1 MATDGPVVA
10 LAVGDLGA
18 ETCGVGSSAG
28 ALLARSGG
36 RVRPIDL
43 TNVRRGDRVDGDVL
57 VIAYPSA
64 STFQQPATALAALRL
79 RRAAAGRP
87 VRLWLH
93 EYRRFHRVHR
103 AIVRPLLRLA
113 TDRIVVSNEREAAA
127 VRRVAGRRDVVVVP
141 PPNATA
147 PVAPLP
153 PALPS
158 RSHTVGVFGMR
169 RPDKGESWLSEA
181 LVRLDARFTRLE
193 LAGGGWDDYDAPARF
208 DVVRRGHVPTAQ
220 LPELFAG
227 WGLAVAPFWEGAH
240 DGRLSLRT
248 PLAHGVPT
256 LTRRPDGGELT
267 LRPPHLLFDPT
278 DVPDLT
284 DDGRAAG
291 AAAVAA
297 FEADVTAQLLSALA
311 DP

>member
-1 MATDGPVVA
+1 MATEGPVVA

-28 ALLARSGG
+28 ALVARSGG
-36 RVRPIDL
+36 RVRPVDL
-43 TNVRRGDRVDGDVL
+43 TAVGRDARFDGDVL
-57 VIAYPSA
+57 VLAYPSA
-64 STFQQPATALAALRL
+64 STFQQPATAVAAVRL
-79 RRAAAGRP
+79 RRAADGRP

-127 VRRVAGRRDVVVVP
+127 VRAAVGRPVVVVP
-141 PPNATA
+141 PPNAAA
-147 PVAPLP
+147 PVAPPLP
-153 PALPS
+153 ATQTHA
-158 RSHTVGVFGMR
+158 HTVGVFGMR
-169 RPDKGESWLSEA
+169 RPDKGEAWLTA
-181 LVRLDARFTRLE
+181 TLGRLDARFRRLE
-193 LAGGGWDDYDAPARF
+193 LAGGGWDGYAPPSRF
-208 DVVRRGHVPTAQ
+208 DVVRHGHVSTAG
-220 LPELFAG
+220 LPALFAG

-256 LTRRPDGGELT
+256 LTRAPAGNELT
-267 LRPPHLLFDPT
+267 LRPPHLLFDAGE
-278 DVPDLT
+278 VPEL
-284 DDGRAAG
+284 DDAARAAG

-297 FEADVTAQLLSALA
+297 FEANVTRRLLSAFTA
-311 DP
+311 